1 MHPTDTAAT
10 ATIRARKGIAYL
22 TDTSAFW
29 AQKSSAQR
37 ARHECRFVDS
47 EGHEPCDP
55 FQPLSCYELSCYDSF
70 LRQGSSVG
78 WISFLLAYRPETTA
92 SPTNFASLHI
102 SFGTVDA
109 EKVL

>member
-22 TDTSAFW
+22 ADTSAFR
-29 AQKSSAQR
+29 AQKSSTQR
-37 ARHECRFVDS
+37 TRHECGFVGS
-47 EGHEPCDP
+47 AGHEPCDP
-55 FQPLSCYELSCYDSF
+55 FQPLICYDPF
-70 LRQGSSVG
+70 LRQVSSVG

-92 SPTNFASLHI
+92 SPTNLASLHI
-102 SFGTVDA
+102 SFGTVVA